1 MKRNETATPRE
12 SERGSEQGESSA
24 RLAQLQALVMGLT
37 RQVER
42 KEEEE
47 DTLRRTLEL
56 REMQMESALST
67 MGRVENLT
75 DQVKYSN
82 RIESSLIECIR
93 FKPNLFSCPMGLPWR
108 LLDSNASPHII
119 GRGYPSKSCL
129 WRAPAPSRF

>member
-82 RIESSLIECIR
+82 RIESSLIE
-93 FKPNLFSCPMGLPWR
+93 
-108 LLDSNASPHII
+108 
-119 GRGYPSKSCL
+119 
-129 WRAPAPSRF
+129 

>member
-75 DQVKYSN
+75 DQVKYSK
-82 RIESSLIECIR
+82 CIR
-93 FKPNLFSCPMGLPWR
+93 FKPNLFSCSMGLPWR
-108 LLDSNASPHII
+108 LLDSNAFSHII

-129 WRAPAPSRF
+129 W

>member
-56 REMQMESALST
+56 RDMQMESALST
-67 MGRVENLT
+67 MGRVETLT
-75 DQVKYSN
+75 DQVLFHSRRPTTN
-82 RIESSLIECIR
+82 DPICFLSRPRPVSDAASLCFPSSRIRSALRARSVKGGKLR
-93 FKPNLFSCPMGLPWR
+93 WR
-108 LLDSNASPHII
+108 
-119 GRGYPSKSCL
+119 G
-129 WRAPAPSRF
+129 SR